1 MDDHILCFSLFGMLL
16 LGYLI
21 LEGIDYG
28 VGMIMPFG
36 GKTDLERQVLL
47 NTIAPVWEGHE
58 VWLIAAGAV
67 LFAGFP
73 DIYATLF
80 SGMYLLFFMI
90 LAALILRGLAI
101 ELRNKVEHK
110 QWHVFCDWSICAG
123 SVIPAFLWGVI
134 LAGLLK
140 GLPID
145 ASKEYSGSSI
155 ASISLY
161 TVTAGVL
168 FTLTFLVQGMT
179 YLMLRVEQNL
189 TKRIMDTAI
198 KCYSY
203 TIVVQLIFIVLTYVF
218 TQAGEHFVAVVVLI
232 STAVSLLS
240 GRRLFIQQKYW
251 LSMAAST
258 FAIMGI
264 SGAIIGAMFPKVI
277 VSSVHVGYSL
287 DIYNSA
293 ASVHTLKVILKAMI
307 IVLPLLIA
315 CQLWKAS
322 LFWNRLSTAALEFEQ
337 CKGDLSIKLHKT
349 LNLISVARA
358 LADTMDKVSQAY
370 RGRDGNV
377 LNQLTIKT
385 RALLCGPSN
394 NKKTKGKAGK
404 KALRTA
410 RRNHS

>member
-1 MDDHILCFSLFGMLL
+1 MDEYILCFSLFAILL

-28 VGMIMPFG
+28 VGMIIPFG
-36 GKTDLERQVLL
+36 SKTDLERQVLL

-58 VWLIAAGAV
+58 VWLIVAGAV

-80 SGMYLLFFMI
+80 SGMYLLLFMI

-101 ELRNKVEHK
+101 ELRNKDEHK

-123 SVIPAFLWGVI
+123 SAIPPFFWGMI
-134 LAGLLK
+134 LAGLLN

-155 ASISLY
+155 AAINLY
-161 TVTAGVL
+161 TVTVGFL
-168 FTLTFLVQGMT
+168 FTLIFLINGMT

-189 TKRIMDTAI
+189 TKKIMGTAAR
-198 KCYSY
+198 CYSY
-203 TIVVQLIFIVLTYVF
+203 TIGIQLIFIVLTYTF
-218 TQAGEHFVAVVVLI
+218 TQAGEHFLAVVVLI
-232 STAVSLLS
+232 SSAVSLLL
-240 GRRLFIQQKYW
+240 GRRLFLQQKYW

-258 FAIMGI
+258 FAILGI
-264 SGAIIGAMFPKVI
+264 SGAIFAAMFPIVI
-277 VSSVHVGYSL
+277 VSSVHAGYSL

-293 ASVHTLKVILKAMI
+293 AGAHTLKVINKAML

-315 CQLWKAS
+315 CQFWKAR
-322 LFWNRLSTAALEFEQ
+322 LFWNRLGTASLEFEQ
-337 CKGDLSIKLHKT
+337 GKGELSIKLRET
-349 LNLISVARA
+349 LNLLSIARA

-370 RGRDGNV
+370 RGRDGSV
-377 LNQLTIKT
+377 LNQLTTET
-385 RALLCGPSN
+385 RDLLCGSSN
-394 NKKTKGKAGK
+394 NKKSKGKTGK
-404 KALRTA
+404 KALA
-410 RRNHS
+410 SERRNH